1 MTNRRFIEINSLIR
15 TGYENEYRPLIVYID
30 NIASYTEDREGY
42 GEIRLVDGYVYI
54 VKECALEI
62 KRLIEQAESEEEE

>member
-1 MTNRRFIEINSLIR
+1 MTNRKFIEINGLIR
-15 TGYENEYRPLIVYID
+15 TGYGDEYRHLIVYID

-42 GEIRLVDGYVYI
+42 GEIRLVDGYVYT

-62 KRLIEQAESEEEE
+62 KRLIEQAESEEV

>member
-1 MTNRRFIEINSLIR
+1 MNRKFIEINRLIR
-15 TGYENEYRPLIVYID
+15 TGYGNEYRHLVVYID

-42 GEIRLVDGYVYI
+42 GEIRLADGYNYT

-62 KRLIEQAESEEEE
+62 KRLIEQEESEE